1 MKRKT
6 FLLLSPVFLIIIIAA
21 PFLSFASFQ
30 EGYDLYKRGKYYEA
44 EKILLRE
51 KELTPRNLDIYAVLG
66 WCYLYTGRYREAIK
80 ICQEGLDLSPRDTR
94 FLSTTGKAYLEL
106 KRYGDAIGYLES
118 AISVDPENAYN
129 YFYLGR
135 IFLAQGKLILAET
148 AFSASIKLTND
159 KYVFYKYRGDVYER
173 MSDFKAAEKDYK
185 KALGLKPND
194 PKLKESLIKV
204 ISKQVEL
211 EDAFE

>member
-1 MKRKT
+1 MKRIT
-6 FLLLSPVFLIIIIAA
+6 FLILSPVIFIIIIIV
-21 PFLSFASFQ
+21 PLISLASFQ
-30 EGYDLYKRGKYYEA
+30 EGYDLYKKGKYYEA

-51 KELTPRNLDIYAVLG
+51 KELSPRNLDIYAVLG
-66 WCYLYTGRYREAIK
+66 WCYLYTGRYRSAIGVS
-80 ICQEGLDLSPRDTR
+80 QEGLDFSPRDTR
-94 FLSTTGKAYLEL
+94 FLTTMGRSYFEL
-106 KRYGDAIGYLES
+106 KRYRDAIGYLES
-118 AISVDPENAYN
+118 AASFDPENAYN

-148 AFSASIKLTND
+148 AFSASIKLMND

-185 KALGLKPND
+185 KALGLKPSD

-204 ISKQVEL
+204 ISKQVEM
-211 EDAFE
+211 EDVFE